1 MNTAEKIFEP
11 PILGRDRTPHEIFDI
26 GSKISGE
33 GIKLAC
39 SFSIEDIAVI
49 DLLKSRLNDFTVFA
63 IDTGR
68 LNEETYEVAE
78 NISMRYGIDIEWY
91 FPNRQE
97 VEKLEREKGL
107 FSFRSSLENRK
118 ECCRIRKVEPL
129 QRALSGSSG
138 WITGMRRE
146 QSVTRSNQQP
156 LEIDEINGG
165 ILKINPL
172 TFWTEADVWDYVKS
186 KRLPVNSLYGKGY
199 TSIGCAPCTRA
210 IQDGESTRDGRWW
223 WENPEHRE
231 CGLHRR

>member
-1 MNTAEKIFEP
+1 MNTAAKIIEP
-11 PILGRDRTPHEIFDI
+11 PLLGENKTPKEIFDI

-33 GIKLAC
+33 NIKLAC
-39 SFSIEDIAVI
+39 SFSIEDITVI
-49 DLLKSRLNDFTVFA
+49 DLLKTRLSHFKVFA

-91 FPNRQE
+91 FPSRKA
-97 VEKLEREKGL
+97 VEKLESEKGL

-129 QRALSGSSG
+129 QRALSGASA

-146 QSVTRSNQQP
+146 QSVTRTNQEP
-156 LEIDEINGG
+156 LEIDHVNGG
-165 ILKINPL
+165 LLKINPL
-172 TFWTEADVWDYVKS
+172 TFWTESDVWEYVRN
-186 KRLPVNSLYGKGY
+186 KRLPVNSLYNKGY
-199 TSIGCAPCTRA
+199 TSIGCAPCTRS

-223 WENPEHRE
+223 WESPEHRE